1 MPGYNGFCVALLLA
15 LPILSWADAREPAPW
30 RDPSPHTARFVT
42 VAENVGLETLD
53 WGGRGRPIL
62 LLAGGGNTAHVFDDF
77 ALKLRGRYHVYGLT
91 RRGSPPSSIPED
103 GYSADRLGDD
113 VLAVID
119 SLKLKKPV
127 LIGHS
132 FAGQEISNVASRHPE
147 RIAGVVYLDAAHS
160 WDEDYEADG
169 FYKIVEWKDQL
180 NDFDK
185 KFHELLKEPFDSRP
199 LARQM
204 LQKSLPELQAI
215 LEKLIRIENGRPPRP
230 DPTPADLENFRAM
243 QAWYA
248 RGAKVVLPEAEFRMM
263 QATDSNGR
271 PTMKFRRPPF
281 VGQKIDMGK
290 RKYTDVRV
298 PALGIF
304 AVMDDPGSADMD
316 DPDARANAES
326 YIWFQNERAARQIAQ
341 FQRDLPQGRVVRIA
355 RADHYVFLS
364 NESEVLKE
372 LNAFITSLP

>member
-15 LPILSWADAREPAPW
+15 LPVLSWAGVPDPAPW
-30 RDPSPHTARFVT
+30 RDPSPHTVRFVT
-42 VAENVGLETLD
+42 VAENVRLETLD
-53 WGGRGRPIL
+53 WGGRGRPIV

-103 GYSADRLGDD
+103 GYSADQLGDD

-132 FAGQEISNVASRHPE
+132 FAGQEMSNVASRYPE

-160 WDEDYEADG
+160 WDEDYEAG
-169 FYKIVEWKDQL
+169 AFYKIVEWKNQL

-185 KFHELLKEPFDSRP
+185 KVHELLDEPFDSRP
-199 LARQM
+199 LAQEM
-204 LQKSLPELQAI
+204 LRKNLPELQAI

-230 DPTPADLENFRAM
+230 DATPADLENFRAV

-263 QATDSNGR
+263 LATDSDGR

-290 RKYTDVRV
+290 QKYTNVRV

-304 AVMDDPGSADMD
+304 AVMDDPGPANMD
-316 DPDARANAES
+316 DREARANAES
-326 YIWFQNERAARQIAQ
+326 YIWFQNERAARQVVQ
-341 FQRDLPQGRVVRIA
+341 FERDLPQGRVVRIA